1 MHFFE
6 DFCQTVLAVFVA
18 YRYKITQAMTPIEME
33 IPRCTS
39 TKMSAKTSWLK
50 PPALAL
56 PKETVGEWLN
66 LARRYERLN
75 NFLEAANCARKAI
88 QIHEVWGSRL
98 NSYSMNE
105 ATLQRAKSIV
115 AKGA

>member
-1 MHFFE
+1 MHINE
-6 DFCQTVLAVFVA
+6 NERKNIMAEA
-18 YRYKITQAMTPIEME
+18 SRAGIT
-33 IPRCTS
+33 
-39 TKMSAKTSWLK
+39 
-50 PPALAL
+50 
-56 PKETVGEWLN
+56 KETVGEWLN